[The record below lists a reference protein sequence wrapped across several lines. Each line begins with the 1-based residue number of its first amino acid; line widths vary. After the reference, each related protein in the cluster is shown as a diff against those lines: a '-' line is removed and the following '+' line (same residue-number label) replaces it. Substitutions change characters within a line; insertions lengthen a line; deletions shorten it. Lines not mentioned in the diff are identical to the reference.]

1 MKLVVA
7 TESSTLM
14 RWCRASLLASPTVLP
29 ASMVPWRWIAPVRA
43 RIASK
48 SVVLPLWNGPTSA
61 TQRGPVALVPLPPF
75 VAMVISHGC
84 RLFQRGRR
92 KPIVSGVGGA
102 GQEVRH
108 CARGRAPPHGNLLG
122 EMQLQRAYA
131 GRDIEPGLAL
141 HRKRLQRHRT
151 VRAADQHV
159 GAEPGRDRHL
169 RGRVDVG
176 PGKHAGIEIGAG
188 KHAPDD
194 GAAAGYADVETDAGQ
209 CSDIGLGWSAPR
221 LEIASHIACRRDD
234 EADAGRQRA
243 FERATLHTVLLR
255 AGRHSQHR
263 RERCS
268 AQDCANGIAKHMES
282 PLTRP
287 AWRAIRYDCKREKCR
302 RLPSIRVIANGRK
315 TNGRTDQA
323 YCKFPQKRWMRV
335 QASSSALVAV
345 A

>member
-102 GQEVRH
+102 GQEARH
-108 CARGRAPPHGNLLG
+108 WARGRAPPHGNLLG
-122 EMQLQRAYA
+122 EMKLQLADA

-141 HRKRLQRHRT
+141 HRKRLQRHRA

-159 GAEPGRDRHL
+159 GAQTRRNGGFRRRADI
-169 RGRVDVG
+169 GSG
-176 PGKHAGIEIGAG
+176 QHAGIEIGAG

-194 GAAAGYADVETDAGQ
+194 GAAAGYADVEAHARQ
-209 CSDIGLGWSAPR
+209 CSDIGLRRSALG
-221 LEIASHIACRRDD
+221 LEIASHIA
-234 EADAGRQRA
+234 
-243 FERATLHTVLLR
+243 
-255 AGRHSQHR
+255 
-263 RERCS
+263 
-268 AQDCANGIAKHMES
+268 
-282 PLTRP
+282 
-287 AWRAIRYDCKREKCR
+287 
-302 RLPSIRVIANGRK
+302 
-315 TNGRTDQA
+315 
-323 YCKFPQKRWMRV
+323 
-335 QASSSALVAV
+335 
-345 A
+345 